1 MAQRPRSEPVDRL
14 EFEGY
19 IRRHEADHFAH
30 APMRHDFRS
39 EIVGEGL
46 QVEGRLAAL
55 ERWQQRIIGG
65 LMFGAL
71 LLGSGA
77 VLAVVELFRR

>member
-1 MAQRPRSEPVDRL
+1 MAHEPVERG

-19 IRRHEADHFAH
+19 IRRHEADHYAH
-30 APMRHDFRS
+30 APMRHDLRN
-39 EIVGEGL
+39 ELIGESL
-46 QVEGRLAAL
+46 LVDSRLNAL

-65 LMFGAL
+65 LLFASV

-77 VLAVVELFRR
+77 IVAVVEFLRR

>member
-1 MAQRPRSEPVDRL
+1 MSPEPIART

-19 IRRHEADHFAH
+19 IRRHESDQYAH
-30 APMRHDFRS
+30 ASMRHDLRND
-39 EIVGEGL
+39 IVGSVL
-46 QVEGRLAAL
+46 DNSARIRAL

-65 LMFGAL
+65 LMFASV

-77 VLAVVELFRR
+77 VAAVVEFSRR